1 MLQMCPPK
9 KNDRKERKNA
19 SIFFM
24 GEGEGSKQQ
33 TRDFHNFYRDRKL
46 NDQRGG
52 SAEAVSYTAVGTCG
66 TRDHRGWH
74 KVQD

>member
-1 MLQMCPPK
+1 
-9 KNDRKERKNA
+9 
-19 SIFFM
+19 M
-24 GEGEGSKQQ
+24 GEGERSKQQ